1 MRYITL
7 HSIFWADSHV
17 VEIRTR
23 NFYSPQ
29 VLTANFSSNILNG
42 SLRRKIGRF
51 EKLFPVQGRQKTEGD
66 VVSICC
72 CLKFTPPTFRLI
84 GTFLFNPS
92 WGKFKKSFICLK
104 DIFLLLTIQ
113 NLKKF
118 LKLSQT
124 FEDDWDLEGLV
135 LA

>member
-17 VEIRTR
+17 VKIRTR

-92 WGKFKKSFICLK
+92 SWGNSKSFICLVK

-113 NLKKF
+113 NLKF
-118 LKLSQT
+118 IKLSQT
-124 FEDDWDLEGLV
+124 FEDVWDFI
-135 LA
+135 